1 MKIAIFGGTGLL
13 GSNLVKLYSK
23 HDVRSFS
30 RGHSNNVSRIKNNI
44 INFDDLIEEL
54 SSYFDFWKP
63 DIIINTVA
71 IVSLQKCE
79 NNYDIANNVNCD
91 IAIKIS
97 KVSKKYNSYFIHI
110 STDHYYDD
118 NLKIHSEQEEIILK
132 NNYAITKFNAEK
144 GIKKNNNKAIIVRT
158 NIVGFRR
165 GTSESFFEWLIS
177 SLKNNEK
184 IYLYT
189 NYYTSPISVKHLGK
203 ILLKCYEKN
212 LSGTYNI
219 ASSMVIDKY
228 KFGLKVAKKFGF
240 SAINIIATEVTKTS
254 NDDLQRALSLGLDV
268 SKIESAL
275 HEKMPTIDENINT
288 LYSEYIGFNESK

>member
-1 MKIAIFGGTGLL
+1 LKIAIFGGTGLL

>member
-1 MKIAIFGGTGLL
+1 MKIAIIGGTGLL
-13 GSNLVKLYSK
+13 GSNLIKLYSK

-30 RGHSNNVSRIKNNI
+30 RGHSSNVSRIKNNI
-44 INFDDLIEEL
+44 INFDDLINEL

-63 DIIINTVA
+63 NIIINTIA

-118 NLKIHSEQEEIILK
+118 NLKIHSEWEEIILK

-158 NIVGFRR
+158 NIVGFRG

-219 ASSMVIDKY
+219 ASSIVIDKY
-228 KFGLKVAKKFGF
+228 NFGLKVAKKFGF
-240 SAINIIATEVTKTS
+240 SAINIIAAEVPKTS
-254 NDDLQRALSLGLDV
+254 NDNLQRALTLGLDI

-275 HEKMPTIDENINT
+275 HEKMPTIDENIDT

>member
-288 LYSEYIGFNESK
+288 YTANT